1 LTERRRVKDIVTL
14 GVTDTEYM
22 ELYRTR
28 STEERVLLA
37 DRMGVL
43 DIDHYKE
50 VANAL
55 RMNGKVIR
63 LLRCFIL
70 VLCMGGIQ
78 VIAFVGAV
86 VIR

>member
-28 STEERVLLA
+28 STQERVLLA

-43 DIDHYKE
+43 DVDHYKE
-50 VANAL
+50 VAEAL
-55 RMNGKVIR
+55 RLNGKVIR
-63 LLRCFIL
+63 LLRCLIL
-70 VLCMGGIQ
+70 VMCMGGIHI
-78 VIAFVGAV
+78 VAFVGAV
-86 VIR
+86 VIK